1 MVEFSKTS
9 NGQNLYQEEA
19 LTSKIALVEERLK
32 IDVRQVET
40 GTVQIH
46 KKVVSEE
53 VTQEVPVVS
62 EEVLVERKPINQY
75 IENVPTVRVEGDT
88 TIISVV
94 KEVLVVEKRLMLVE
108 ELHITK
114 TQIASTTTVTETL
127 RKETIEINRPNS
139 TQENTTTNQ

>member
-9 NGQNLYQEEA
+9 NGQNTEQVEA
-19 LTSKIALVEERLK
+19 LTSKVSLIEERLK

-40 GTVQIH
+40 GTVQVH
-46 KKVVSEE
+46 KKVISEE

-62 EEVLVERKPINQY
+62 EEIGIEHKPINQY
-75 IENVPTVRVEGDT
+75 VESVPAIRVEGDT

-94 KEVLVVEKRLMLVE
+94 KEVLVVKKRLMLVE

-114 TQIASTTTVTETL
+114 KQIASTAIVTETL
-127 RKETIEINRPNS
+127 RKEAIEINRINPTS
-139 TQENTTTNQ
+139 ENTTTNQ

>member
-9 NGQNLYQEEA
+9 NGQNLDQEEA

-75 IENVPTVRVEGDT
+75 IENAPAVRVEGDT

-127 RKETIEINRPNS
+127 RKEMIEINRPNS

>member
-1 MVEFSKTS
+1 MAEFSKTS
-9 NGQNLYQEEA
+9 SGQNIDQEEV

-40 GTVQIH
+40 GTVQVH

-62 EEVLVERKPINQY
+62 EEIKVEHKSINQY
-75 IENVPTVRVEGDT
+75 VESAPAVRVEGDT

-127 RKETIEINRPNS
+127 RKETIEINRLNS

>member
-1 MVEFSKTS
+1 MAEFGKTS
-9 NGQNLYQEEA
+9 NGQNIDQEEV
-19 LTSKIALVEERLK
+19 LTSKITLVEERLK

-40 GTVQIH
+40 GIVQVH
-46 KKVVSEE
+46 KKVISEE

-62 EEVLVERKPINQY
+62 EEIKVEHKPINQY
-75 IENVPTVRVEGDT
+75 VESAPAVRAEGDT

-127 RKETIEINRPNS
+127 RKETIEINRLNI
-139 TQENTTTNQ
+139 TQENTITNQ

>member
-1 MVEFSKTS
+1 MAEFSKTS
-9 NGQNLYQEEA
+9 NGQNADQEEA

-40 GTVQIH
+40 GTVQVH

-75 IENVPTVRVEGDT
+75 VESAPAVRVEGDT

-127 RKETIEINRPNS
+127 RKETIEINRLNS

>member
-9 NGQNLYQEEA
+9 NGQNLGQEEA

-40 GTVQIH
+40 GTVQVY

-75 IENVPTVRVEGDT
+75 VESAPAVRVEGDT

>member
-9 NGQNLYQEEA
+9 NGQNIDPEEA

-40 GTVQIH
+40 GTVQVY

-62 EEVLVERKPINQY
+62 EEIQVEHKPINQY
-75 IENVPTVRVEGDT
+75 VESAPAVRVDGDT

-127 RKETIEINRPNS
+127 RKETIEINRLNA

>member
-75 IENVPTVRVEGDT
+75 VESAPAVRVEGDT

-127 RKETIEINRPNS
+127 RKETIEINRLNP

>member
-9 NGQNLYQEEA
+9 NGQNLDQEEA

-40 GTVQIH
+40 GTVQVY

-62 EEVLVERKPINQY
+62 EEIQVEHKPINQY
-75 IENVPTVRVEGDT
+75 VESAPAVRVEGDT

-127 RKETIEINRPNS
+127 RKETIEINRLNS